1 MKKLWNA
8 LAVMAIANLI
18 AVVSFLGWLA
28 LGGRVSPERVQKV
41 RAMFTETVDQEAER
55 LAQAQ
60 AEAEAQAAAQEAQ
73 AKRQAGAP
81 IGAMEA
87 LDLRIQRN
95 ADEEQRL
102 ERVRKEI
109 AQLQESL
116 AREQRKI
123 DASLLQLEQ
132 ERAAFTTE
140 RARIREL
147 EGSKQFKKAVS
158 VLEGLEAADAART
171 LDELLRNGE
180 QDQVVAYLNAMQDRK
195 RNAIITEVIA
205 TGQTDVAADLLERI
219 RVRGIEISAAGVD
232 PG

>member
-1 MKKLWNA
+1 MKQLWNA

-60 AEAEAQAAAQEAQ
+60 AEAEAQAAEQEAQ

>member
-18 AVVSFLGWLA
+18 AVVSFLGWLG

-41 RAMFTETVDQEAER
+41 RAMFTETVDQETER

-60 AEAEAQAAAQEAQ
+60 AEADALAAEQAAQ
-73 AKRQAGAP
+73 AKKQAGAP

-123 DASLLQLEQ
+123 DASLLQLEL

-147 EGSKQFKKAVS
+147 EGSKQFRKAVS
-158 VLEGLEAADAART
+158 VLEGLEAADAAKT

-180 QDQVVAYLNAMQDRK
+180 QDQVVAYLNAMQERK

-219 RVRGIEISAAGVD
+219 RVRGIEFSAAGVD